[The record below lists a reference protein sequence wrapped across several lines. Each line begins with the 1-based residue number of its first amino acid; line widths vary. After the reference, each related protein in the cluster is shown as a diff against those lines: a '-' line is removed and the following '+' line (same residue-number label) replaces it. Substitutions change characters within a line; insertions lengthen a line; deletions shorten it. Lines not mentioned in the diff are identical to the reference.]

1 METLQDYLADPAQSL
16 ENPPDELSTSLDSEF
31 PEQEDQAEEPA
42 SAEETASSDDP
53 VRVYLREMGAVRLLN
68 RQGEIDLA
76 RRMERGNLRMRKAL
90 ARSPMIWRCALALLE
105 DISESRGRGDYLLEA
120 SGPDDAAREH
130 AREEV
135 ARRLAQFER
144 QYHAFLNLRRKLDA
158 TPRRYIHVREK
169 LARQLRRVQVQ
180 CSREL
185 RTIPFQPAHWKRFR
199 ASMESAVEEIGRMQ
213 PEIPPPDR
221 HASAQEARPQLRS
234 LEAAAGAS
242 APQMRRWLKV
252 ARDGEAEA
260 EAARSALVAAN
271 LRLVV
276 SVAKKYIHR
285 GLHLLDLIQ
294 EGNIGLMHAA
304 EKFDYHLG
312 FKFSTYAS
320 WWIRQAVTRALADQ
334 SRTIRLPVHMNES
347 LNKYLRFS
355 REMEKE
361 LGRVPKNEEIAHRM
375 EVTAEKVRLLKELSH
390 DTVSLDIPVGKD
402 GESALG
408 DLIEGGS
415 PSSILDPLM
424 ARDVREETA
433 GVLKAL
439 SAAEEKIIRMRFG
452 IGYEREHTLQEIAH
466 EFDLTRERIRQI
478 EVKALQKLR
487 RSENARRLQPLMAI
501 Q

>member
-1 METLQDYLADPAQSL
+1 METLQDYLADPNRSL
-16 ENPPDELSTSLDSEF
+16 DLPDELSTSLESEY
-31 PEQEDQAEEPA
+31 PEQAGQ
-42 SAEETASSDDP
+42 AEETASSDDP

-76 RRMERGNLRMRKAL
+76 RRMERGNLRMRRAI
-90 ARSPMIWRCALALLE
+90 ARSPMVWRCALALLE
-105 DISESRGRGDYLLEA
+105 DFHESRGCADHLLEA
-120 SGPDDAAREH
+120 SGPDDAAREQ
-130 AREEV
+130 AREAV
-135 ARRLAQFER
+135 ARRLAQFEH
-144 QYHAFLNLRRKLDA
+144 QYHAFLDLRRKLDA
-158 TPRRYIHVREK
+158 TPRRYVHVRAK
-169 LARQLRRVQVQ
+169 LACQVRRLQVQ

-185 RTIPFQPAHWKRFR
+185 RAIPFQAAHWKRFR
-199 ASMESAVEEIGRMQ
+199 ASLETAVEEIGRIQ
-213 PEIPPPDR
+213 PEAIPAPHQ
-221 HASAQEARPQLRS
+221 HASAQESRRQIRN
-234 LEAAAGAS
+234 LETAAGAS
-242 APQMRRWLKV
+242 APQMRRWLNM

-260 EAARSALVAAN
+260 EAAKSALVAAN

-320 WWIRQAVTRALADQ
+320 WWIRQAVSRALADQ

-361 LGRVPKNEEIAHRM
+361 LGRAPKNEEIARRM
-375 EVTAEKVRLLKELSH
+375 DMTADKVRLLKELSH

-439 SAAEEKIIRMRFG
+439 SATEEKIIRMRFG
-452 IGYEREHTLQEIAH
+452 IGYEREHTLQEIAQ
-466 EFDLTRERIRQI
+466 EFGLTRERIRQI
-478 EVKALQKLR
+478 EVKALQSYGVPKMPGACSR
-487 RSENARRLQPLMAI
+487 
-501 Q
+501 